1 MMISLNGKM
10 MLKSLHVS
18 YVIDLIIFSLIEDII
33 VGNVAKLF
41 VVIVHQ
47 FISYFP
53 NTPIVTE
60 PHVVFPNILNLILN
74 IEHVINVWK
83 RF

>member
-41 VVIVHQ
+41 VVIVH
-47 FISYFP
+47 
-53 NTPIVTE
+53 
-60 PHVVFPNILNLILN
+60 HNL
-74 IEHVINVWK
+74 
-83 RF
+83 